1 MQITIEDKIIYYNV
15 QYSNRKKIELDLNPD
30 GHITVKVP
38 AKTSQEDI
46 SNFLIANSNSLLRL
60 YKKLENRAYIS
71 SNKSYNENENFLYLG
86 KPSKLNDILESI
98 PETDEEIQVELKKFY
113 MTKTKEII
121 KKRINYY
128 EKIIGVKAK
137 SFTIVESSGTWG
149 TCSSLKVMTF
159 NYRLSMAPINAIDYV
174 VIHELCHIFHMNH
187 DRSFWRKVG
196 SYDKNYKENEEFLLK
211 FGGVMTI

>member
-15 QYSNRKKIELDLNPD
+15 QYSNRKKIELDINPD

-38 AKTSQEDI
+38 SKTAPEDI
-46 SNFLIANSNSLLRL
+46 IDFLNINSKSLLKN
-60 YKKLENRAYIS
+60 YNKLENREYIS
-71 SNKSYNENENFLYLG
+71 SNKSYKENENFLYLG
-86 KPSKLNDILESI
+86 KPCKLGDILESI
-98 PETDEEIQVELKKFY
+98 PETDEEIQIQLKKFY
-113 MTKTKEII
+113 FAKTKEII
-121 KKRINYY
+121 KKRVKYFEN
-128 EKIIGVKAK
+128 IIGTNAK

-149 TCSSLKVMTF
+149 TCSSSKVLTF
-159 NYRLSMAPINAIDYV
+159 NYRLSMAPMNAIDYV

-196 SYDKNYKENEEFLLK
+196 SYDKNYKENQEFLEK

>member
-15 QYSNRKKIELDLNPD
+15 QYSNRKKMELDFNPD

-38 AKTSQEDI
+38 SKTAQEDI
-46 SNFLIANSNSLLRL
+46 TKFLNMNSKPLLNH
-60 YKKLENRAYIS
+60 YNKLENRQWIS
-71 SNKSYNENENFLYLG
+71 SNKSYSDVENFLYLG
-86 KPSKLNDILESI
+86 KPCKLGDILACI

-113 MTKTKEII
+113 FAKTKEII
-121 KKRINYY
+121 KKRVKYF
-128 EKIIGVKAK
+128 EKIIGANAK

-149 TCSSLKVMTF
+149 TCSSSKVLTF
-159 NYRLSMAPINAIDYV
+159 NYRLSMAPMNAIDYV

-196 SYDKNYKENEEFLLK
+196 SYDKNYKENEEFLKK